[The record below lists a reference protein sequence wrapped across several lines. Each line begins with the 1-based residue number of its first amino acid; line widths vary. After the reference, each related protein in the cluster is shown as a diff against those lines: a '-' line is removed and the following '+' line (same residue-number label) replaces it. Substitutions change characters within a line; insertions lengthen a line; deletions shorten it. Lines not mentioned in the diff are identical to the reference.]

1 MPETCCLDASAL
13 LAYLQREP
21 GWERVRTALRE
32 GAVISAVNLAE
43 VLGKL
48 KGRGK
53 NPEPILV
60 RLLALGLVV
69 VPFTLGEAR
78 LAGELDPPTRALG
91 LSLGDRACLAT
102 AARLGITAL
111 TTDRAWKAVPEARVE
126 IIR

>member
-1 MPETCCLDASAL
+1 M
-13 LAYLQREP
+13 
-21 GWERVRTALRE
+21 
-32 GAVISAVNLAE
+32 
-43 VLGKL
+43 
-48 KGRGK
+48 
-53 NPEPILV
+53 

-69 VPFTLGEAR
+69 VPFTLEEAR